1 MKLAMAQ
8 MGMTESVADNLAKT
22 LERMEQAARAGADLI
37 FFPEVQLTPF
47 SPNIRAGT
55 RENG

>member
-47 SPNIRAGT
+47 FPP
-55 RENG
+55 